1 MTIEPTES
9 LLPFHDAMHN
19 AQTKE
24 AIRQARSRDK
34 LVEYSNLD
42 ELKNNYDE
50 S

>member
-1 MTIEPTES
+1 MTIEPTKS
-9 LLPFHDAMHN
+9 LPHFHEAMHN
-19 AQTKE
+19 AETKE
-24 AIRQARSRDK
+24 ALRQARSRYK